1 MSGPANAK
9 FAIGQVVTHQRFEY
23 RGVVVDVDATYQG
36 TEEWYHE
43 VARSRPPRD
52 APWYHVLVHE
62 ADHATYVA
70 ERHLELDPDPEP
82 IQHPLL
88 DRYFDSYQEGR
99 YQRTRPLN

>member
-1 MSGPANAK
+1 M
-9 FAIGQVVTHQRFEY
+9 VTHQRVEA

-43 VARSRPPRD
+43 VARSRPPRA